1 MPHDG
6 MREPELSHGD
16 SRAFGGEEWG
26 MYGAPDVR
34 VGICCTWKKKGEKRT
49 ELKRCAASVLMWRK
63 WAPN

>member
-26 MYGAPDVR
+26 MYGAPDAR
-34 VGICCTWKKKGEKRT
+34 VGICCTWKK
-49 ELKRCAASVLMWRK
+49 
-63 WAPN
+63 

>member
-34 VGICCTWKKKGEKRT
+34 VVSAVPGKRRERKGQ
-49 ELKRCAASVLMWRK
+49 
-63 WAPN
+63 N